1 MKRIFG
7 CALMAVL
14 MPALASAQGVGSI
27 GKVSFLDTAP
37 AAQLPPQGNTILMF
51 GVFAGGEFDN
61 DDWFQVGAH
70 AMMPLTWQ
78 NVIVNPRLAFQ
89 PGGNGVF
96 IVDVNVLKELQ
107 NSGQIRPF
115 AGGGVAYRRI
125 GEDDFSENDADHV
138 LGVNLVAGAQF
149 GERRFTPF
157 VQFQHTILFDRRDS
171 FAVTGGVNFQVK

>member
-14 MPALASAQGVGSI
+14 MPALASAQSVGSL
-27 GKVSFLDTAP
+27 GQVSFRDKA
-37 AAQLPPQGNTILMF
+37 AAQFPPPQGSTVLVF
-51 GVFAGGEFDN
+51 GVFGGGEFDN

-78 NVIVNPRLAFQ
+78 NVIVNPRIAFQ
-89 PGGNGVF
+89 PGGDGVF

-107 NSGQIRPF
+107 NSGRIRPF
-115 AGGGVAYRRI
+115 AGGGLAYRRI
-125 GEDDFSENDADHV
+125 GEPDFSEDDADHV

-157 VQFQHTILFDRRDS
+157 VQFQHTILFDRHDS
-171 FAVTGGVNFQVK
+171 FAVTGGVNFHVK

>member
-14 MPALASAQGVGSI
+14 MPALASAQSAGSL
-27 GKVSFLDTAP
+27 GKVSFRDSAP
-37 AAQLPPQGNTILMF
+37 AVQVPQGNTILVF

-78 NVIVNPRLAFQ
+78 DVIINPRVAFQ
-89 PGGNGVF
+89 PGGDGVF

-107 NSGQIRPF
+107 NSGRVRPF
-115 AGGGVAYRRI
+115 AGGGVAYRRF
-125 GEDDFSENDADHV
+125 GENDFTGDDADHV

-157 VQFQHTILFDRRDS
+157 VQFTHTILFDRIDS
-171 FAVTGGVNFQVK
+171 FAVTGGFNFHVR